1 MTVAETASSVDLT
14 QLLSELGFVFFFFT
28 REEFVTF
35 CLICSSSDLA
45 SVSRTL
51 FFFFFP
57 NNVPYTS
64 KLLELCVL
72 LHFCKVNSFFNYYFI
87 LFRWTNLCWNWNAV
101 ATLVVLLYTLTW
113 MPSMQLWK

>member
-51 FFFFFP
+51 FFFFFQTMCHIHQ
-57 NNVPYTS
+57 NYWNCVYFCTS
-64 KLLELCVL
+64 ARLIVFLIITSFCSGGQTCVGTGTQ
-72 LHFCKVNSFFNYYFI
+72 SQ
-87 LFRWTNLCWNWNAV
+87 
-101 ATLVVLLYTLTW
+101 
-113 MPSMQLWK
+113 P